1 MTLSVNCKML
11 LFIRVPG
18 IVLTMQATGTY
29 IFWLCNG
36 IFNCD
41 IASVS
46 NSVILIL
53 QVSPCTVVLVL
64 DEYVSRASF
73 KLELEGAG
81 SRKKA
86 GGMTGGG

>member
-18 IVLTMQATGTY
+18 IVITMQATGTY
-29 IFWLCNG
+29 IFCLCNS

>member
-1 MTLSVNCKML
+1 ML

-18 IVLTMQATGTY
+18 IVLKMKATGTY
-29 IFWLCNG
+29 IFWLCNS